1 MKKEHEAIL
10 KLAECIDRLESGATK
25 HMGKHPKP
33 NWRFREEMIEEILNK
48 PTMPTNKTIKVDAL
62 LSALKEKKDKLNNI

>member
-10 KLAECIDRLESGATK
+10 KLAECIDQLESGATK

-33 NWRFREEMIEEILNK
+33 NWRFREEMIEEILKVMRFLNK
-48 PTMPTNKTIKVDAL
+48 
-62 LSALKEKKDKLNNI
+62 